1 LRPGTTPGPQI
12 EANPDTRQYA
22 DHNQSLPIA
31 TATFDDKDT
40 LVRSTNPQLGW
51 GSDAVAEMLRRLD
64 LRYIALVPG
73 SSYRGLHD
81 SLVNYLGNRDPKMLV
96 CLHEEHAV
104 AIAHGY
110 AKVTERPMAVALH
123 SGVGLMHATMAIYN
137 VWCARLP
144 VVMLG
149 ATGPGD
155 ANMRRPWIDWIHTAK
170 DQGALIRNYSKWDD
184 EPRSVPAVVESL
196 LRACQIACTP
206 PCGPTYVCLDVALQE
221 GAIAGEIS
229 FPDPARFAAGQAP
242 APAAEVVEDAARLL
256 VAAKR
261 PVILMGRVSRRE
273 DDWRVRIDLAEALGA
288 AVLTDMKTSA
298 AFPTEHPLHPF
309 EPRFRPSPAVAELLK
324 EADVI
329 LSLDWID
336 LKGEFDQTLG
346 KDQQVRAKIIHCS
359 LDRYLHNGWSMDYY
373 GLPPADLPILSTP
386 DMLAKPLLA
395 AIRRLRGTDAP
406 APAKFPLRQAPTL
419 PPPRATGMM
428 GLRDLALVIRRFV
441 DARDVTVANYSLGWP
456 SDTVSFDHPLDY
468 VGFDSGGGVGSGP
481 GNAIGTALALKG
493 SGRLVLAIIGDG
505 DFAMACN
512 AFWTAAHMEIPLLV
526 VVANNRSYYNDVAHQ
541 ERMALLRG
549 RPVEN
554 KFIGQE
560 IDNPPLDI
568 VAIARAQGLDG
579 EGPVETSGDFA
590 AALERGEAA
599 VRAGRAYLIDARI
612 HVGYADEARGEHT
625 AGRKS

>member
-1 LRPGTTPGPQI
+1 
-12 EANPDTRQYA
+12 
-22 DHNQSLPIA
+22 
-31 TATFDDKDT
+31 
-40 LVRSTNPQLGW
+40 
-51 GSDAVAEMLRRLD
+51 MLL
-64 LRYIALVPG
+64 
-73 SSYRGLHD
+73 
-81 SLVNYLGNRDPKMLV
+81 

-123 SGVGLMHATMAIYN
+123 SGVGLMHATMAVYN
-137 VWCARLP
+137 IWCARLP

-155 ANMRRPWIDWIHTAK
+155 ADIRRPWIDWIHTAK

-184 EPRSVPAVVESL
+184 EPRSVPAAVESM
-196 LRACQIACTP
+196 LRAYQIAATP
-206 PCGPTYVCLDVALQE
+206 PYGPTYVCLDVALQE
-221 GAIAGEIS
+221 APVAGEVT
-229 FPDPARFAAGQAP
+229 FPDIARFTPGLPP
-242 APAAEVVEDAARLL
+242 APAAEAVEEAARLL
-256 VAAKR
+256 VGARK
-261 PVILMGRVSRRE
+261 PVILMGRVSRSE
-273 DDWRVRIDLAEALGA
+273 PDWQLRIALAEALGA

-309 EPRFRPSPAVAELLK
+309 EPRFRPSPAVADLLK

-336 LKGEFDQTLG
+336 LKGEFDQTIG
-346 KDQQVRAKIIHCS
+346 KDQAIRAKIIHCS
-359 LDRYLHNGWSMDYY
+359 LDRYLHNGWSMDHY

-386 DMLAKPLLA
+386 DMLVGPLLDA
-395 AIRRLRGTDAP
+395 VRRLRGTDTP
-406 APAKFPLRQAPTL
+406 APAKFPLRNAPAL
-419 PPPRATGMM
+419 PAPRTTGTM
-428 GLRDLALVIRRFV
+428 GLRDLALVIRAFV
-441 DARDVTVANYSLGWP
+441 DGRTVTVANYALGWP
-456 SDTVSFDHPLDY
+456 SETVSFNHPLDY

-526 VVANNRSYYNDVAHQ
+526 VVANNRSYFNDVAHQ
-541 ERMALLRG
+541 EKMAVVRD

-560 IDNPPLDI
+560 MIDPPIDV

-579 EGPVETSGDFA
+579 EGPIETSGELA
-590 AALERGEAA
+590 AALLRGEVA
-599 VRAGRAYLIDARI
+599 VRSGRAYLIDARV
-612 HVGYADEARGEHT
+612 HVGYAEDARGAHT
-625 AGRKS
+625 GGRKS